1 MPMTSSARQ
10 QAPASPSRR
19 TSTRAHRATKAQPET
34 RAKALIL
41 ILLSVGAS
49 PGALAIPAVAS
60 EIAGT
65 GNRVEVILGQKA
77 RRFVG
82 PAAFRDVALIDDP
95 SQTPEAVLFAPAP
108 VDTLANLARGM
119 DSRFSASTVVVPDL
133 DAGTAGHPAVRENLD
148 LLRED
153 GYRIVEGRE
162 GGVASTGEIVA
173 GLLGS
178 LGGPMSGLRLLVTA
192 GGTREPID
200 SVRFIGNRSSGK
212 MGLAVARQALRLGAK
227 VTVVAAN
234 VDRVE
239 TVEELQGA
247 VLDLAANA
255 DALVMAAAV
264 SDFKPASRV
273 MEKIRRSSGT
283 PSLELAPTADILEA
297 VRERYPNLFVVG
309 FAATHG
315 DPVADARQ
323 KLAKKG
329 ANLVVGND
337 ISREGVGFGAA
348 ENEVYVIGREKE
360 RFVPSTSKEQVAR
373 IILDSIMA
381 EMDEER

>member
-1 MPMTSSARQ
+1 MM
-10 QAPASPSRR
+10 
-19 TSTRAHRATKAQPET
+19 
-34 RAKALIL
+34 
-41 ILLSVGAS
+41 
-49 PGALAIPAVAS
+49 PAVAS

-65 GNRVEVILGQKA
+65 GNRVEVILGQRA

-82 PAAFRDVALIDDP
+82 PAAFRDVALVDDP

-108 VDTLANLARGM
+108 AETLARLARGM
-119 DSRFSASTVVVPDL
+119 DTRFSASAVVAPDL

-148 LLRED
+148 LLRDD
-153 GYRIVEGRE
+153 GYRIVAGRK
-162 GGVASTGEIVA
+162 GGMASAGEIVA
-173 GLLGS
+173 RLLGS

-200 SVRFIGNRSSGK
+200 SVRFIGNRSSGR
-212 MGLAVARQALRLGAK
+212 MGLAVAREALRLGAE

-239 TVEELQGA
+239 PGTRYHTVETVEELREG
-247 VLDLAANA
+247 VLDLAADS

-264 SDFKPASRV
+264 SDFAPASQVR
-273 MEKIRRSSGT
+273 EKIRRSSGT
-283 PSLELAPTADILEA
+283 TSLELAPTADILEA
-297 VRERYPNLFVVG
+297 VRERYPDLFVVG

-315 DPVADARQ
+315 DPVADARE

-348 ENEVYVIGREKE
+348 ENEVYVVSHEKE
-360 RFVPSTSKEQVAR
+360 RFVPRASKEQVAR
-373 IILDSIMA
+373 VILDSMMA

>member
-1 MPMTSSARQ
+1 
-10 QAPASPSRR
+10 
-19 TSTRAHRATKAQPET
+19 
-34 RAKALIL
+34 L

-60 EIAGT
+60 EITRT
-65 GNRVEVILGQKA
+65 GNRVEVILGQRA

-82 PAAFRDVALIDDP
+82 PAAFRDVALVDDP

-108 VDTLANLARGM
+108 ADTLARLARGM
-119 DSRFSASTVVVPDL
+119 DGRFSAITVVAPDL
-133 DAGTAGHPAVRENLD
+133 DAGTAGHPAVRENLE
-148 LLRED
+148 LLREY
-153 GYRIVEGRE
+153 GYRITEGRE
-162 GGVASTGEIVA
+162 GGMASSGEIVA

-212 MGLAVARQALRLGAK
+212 MGLAVARQALRLGAE

-234 VDRVE
+234 VDRVEPGTRYHAVE

-348 ENEVYVIGREKE
+348 ENEVYVVGREKE
-360 RFVPSTSKEQVAR
+360 RFVPRTSKEQVAR